1 MISFLIFLFIIILV
15 YAISDFTKKKGFHKL
30 SLYRKVDKT
39 SMVEGEEVKVSI
51 TIENKKKMPIFFML
65 VKEELPYEI
74 FSKNYTN
81 TTQYSIGGYERITKT
96 YVIPIEH
103 RGVYLLKKIEMV
115 VGDVFGFF
123 TTDKEIDDYIEIVV
137 YPKIVNIIKLK
148 FDSTSHQGDAVIKRW
163 IYKDPL
169 YIKGIREYNVE
180 DRMKD
185 IHWKSSLKMNKLMVK
200 EYDYTSEREF
210 ITIINIQCHKTY
222 WRYVNKKAIDR
233 AIKVTVSMADTALK
247 ESIKVSAWTNANIIS
262 YSDDIRSS
270 ITLPCNS
277 LKDVLELCA
286 RMDYMPKS
294 SFSDFLNKHIKYFKP
309 NNTYVI
315 VSSFFTQEDENII
328 FFLRNKGI
336 NLKIIDV
343 SDKGDLIEIRGV
355 EKIVYRGEMD

>member
-15 YAISDFTKKKGFHKL
+15 YGISDFTKNKGFYKL
-30 SLYRKVDKT
+30 SLYRKVDKN
-39 SMVEGEEVKVSI
+39 SVVEGEEVKVSI
-51 TIENKKKMPIFFML
+51 IIENKKRMPIFFML
-65 VKEELPYEI
+65 VKEELPYEV
-74 FSKNYTN
+74 FNKNYKN
-81 TTQYSIGGYERITKT
+81 ITQYSIGGYERIKKT
-96 YVIPIEH
+96 YAIPIAH
-103 RGVYLLKKIEMV
+103 RGVYLLRKIEMV
-115 VGDVFGFF
+115 VGDMFGFF
-123 TTDKEIDDYIEIVV
+123 TTDKEIDNYLEIVA
-137 YPKIVNIIKLK
+137 YPKVVNIIKLK

-185 IHWKSSLKMNKLMVK
+185 IHWKSSLKMSKLMVK

-210 ITIINIQCHKTY
+210 ITIINVQCHKTH
-222 WRYVNKKAIDR
+222 WRYINKEAVDR
-233 AIKVTVSMADTALK
+233 AIKVTVSITDTALK
-247 ESIKVSAWTNANIIS
+247 EGIRVSAWTNANIIS
-262 YSDDIRSS
+262 YSNDIKSTT
-270 ITLPCNS
+270 IPCNS

-286 RMDYMPKS
+286 RMDYMPQN

-315 VSSFFTQEDENII
+315 ISSFFTEEDQNII

-343 SDKGDLIEIRGV
+343 SDKGDLTEVRGV
-355 EKIVYRGEMD
+355 EKIVYRGEKY